1 MRKKLTQLLV
11 CFFVLAAA
19 LGTVYASAAS
29 DSVLGDVNGDGN
41 VNVLDYALLKR
52 YVMGIGKLPEDG
64 QAVADVNKDGKINAI
79 DYARVKGHVLGT
91 FDIHLDQHLFLQY
104 KDKGNCEALNGEVS
118 ILLVFVSDS
127 ESSWDPVSRETAERD
142 LCREMLRM
150 MDYAKGYGV
159 SLSLFYGEWDI
170 SVAADVESN
179 NSEHWEAPVCAAMGF
194 QSLYDLQMA
203 LERDWGVASA
213 PVVFVLNKPGRAAA
227 YSSYSEGAEEYLTV
241 YSSEHSTFCHELL
254 HLYGARDYYY
264 PMAVSDAAA
273 TFLPDSIML
282 SGGTVDEL
290 TAYTVGWT
298 KSLGR
303 QAIGFLRATSH
314 LTQKDLDEAA
324 QAEQL
329 TGYGTKYYADGSV
342 YIGYMEFGTPVGQ
355 GEYRSA
361 SGNVYKGGFQNG
373 KFHGYGVY
381 TYADGGVFEG
391 YFADGSFHGIGIM
404 TWANGDRY
412 QGEYQNGVRTGQG
425 IYWWVSGDRY
435 EGQFQNNKRHGYGT
449 YYYASGS
456 SISGYW
462 ENGVFKG

>member
-52 YVMGIGKLPEDG
+52 YVMGIGELPEDG

-127 ESSWDPVSRETAERD
+127 ESSWDPVSRETAESE

-150 MDYAKGYGV
+150 MDYAKIHDV
-159 SLSLFYGEWDI
+159 PLSLLYGEWDI
-170 SVAADVESN
+170 SVAVDVESN

-227 YSSYSEGAEEYLTV
+227 YSCSSQTGEEYFTV
-241 YSSEHSTFCHELL
+241 YSSDYSSFCHELF

-264 PMAVSDAAA
+264 PMVVSNAAA
-273 TFLPDSIML
+273 EYLADSIMCT
-282 SGGTVDEL
+282 GKTVDAL

-298 KSLGR
+298 DSPGGNAGK
-303 QAIGFLRATSH
+303 FLSATAH

-329 TGYGTKYYADGSV
+329 TGYGTKYYADGGV
-342 YIGYMEFGTPVGQ
+342 YIGYMEFGTPVGR

-361 SGNVYKGGFQNG
+361 AGNVYKGEFQNG

-412 QGEYQNGVRTGQG
+412 QGEYQNGTRTGQG
-425 IYWWVSGDRY
+425 VYWWSLGDRY
-435 EGQFQNNKRHGYGT
+435 EGGFQNGKLHGYGT

>member
-1 MRKKLTQLLV
+1 
-11 CFFVLAAA
+11 
-19 LGTVYASAAS
+19 
-29 DSVLGDVNGDGN
+29 
-41 VNVLDYALLKR
+41 
-52 YVMGIGKLPEDG
+52 
-64 QAVADVNKDGKINAI
+64 
-79 DYARVKGHVLGT
+79 
-91 FDIHLDQHLFLQY
+91 
-104 KDKGNCEALNGEVS
+104 
-118 ILLVFVSDS
+118 
-127 ESSWDPVSRETAERD
+127 
-142 LCREMLRM
+142 
-150 MDYAKGYGV
+150 
-159 SLSLFYGEWDI
+159 
-170 SVAADVESN
+170 
-179 NSEHWEAPVCAAMGF
+179 
-194 QSLYDLQMA
+194 MA

-241 YSSEHSTFCHELL
+241 YSSEYSTFCHELL

-329 TGYGTKYYADGSV
+329 TGYGTKYYADGGV
-342 YIGYMEFGTPVGQ
+342 YIGYMEFGTPVGR

-361 SGNVYKGGFQNG
+361 AGNVYKGEFQNG

-412 QGEYQNGVRTGQG
+412 QGEYQNGARTGQG
-425 IYWWVSGDRY
+425 VYWWSMGDRY
-435 EGQFQNNKRHGYGT
+435 EGGFQNGKLHGYGT